1 MIQYWVSPL
10 WWLGETP
17 NIFLPI
23 TPPDEG
29 ENQNG

>member
-10 WWLGETP
+10 RRLWEAP

-23 TPPDEG
+23 TPPDR
-29 ENQNG
+29 ENT